1 MPNYYTP
8 CNLRRLHHA
17 EFQQLLTRMLE
28 DFKSANLKSKDDDF
42 TRLLNTIKT
51 KVTTLQSALEQVR
64 ASERSQNIQELDTGR
79 DRAFQALANSFKPY
93 RYSTVANEKAAYI
106 ALNLLFKQYKRLT
119 HKNYEE
125 ETALINSLLSKLNS
139 AEYQDDVTALGISK
153 FVTVLSSAQTAFE
166 AQFNARSKE
175 NLGRTFYNV
184 KELRHTLTEDYQV
197 FIDYVGVLAL
207 VKSDPFYKNAI
218 GVINNSRKY
227 YADVIARRSPKE
239 KAQLFATISPTA

>member
-42 TRLLNTIKT
+42 TRLLNTIKN
-51 KVTTLQSALEQVR
+51 KVPTLQNALEQVR
-64 ASERSQNIQELDTGR
+64 ASEKSQTIQELDTSR
-79 DRAFQALANSFKPY
+79 DRAFQALADSFKPY
-93 RYSTVANEKAAYI
+93 RYSTVATEKAAYT

-119 HKNYEE
+119 QKNYEE
-125 ETALINSLLSKLNS
+125 ETALINNLLSRLNS

-153 FVTVLSSAQTAFE
+153 FVTALSSAQTAFE

-175 NLGRTFYNV
+175 NMGRTFYNV
-184 KELRHTLTEDYQV
+184 KELRQTLAEDYQL

-207 VKSDPFYKNAI
+207 IKSDPFYKNAI

-239 KAQLFATISPTA
+239 KAPIISMTLPTP